1 MATGYLVRTGT
12 GINDVTWKSK
22 VAAGDRI
29 FTSSKTWVTAAKG
42 STYTAL
48 YRSGGGI
55 NDVQYKQ
62 LKMSSPGDPQYSSDI
77 SAADTIT
84 IIDSSLSKI
93 MVNLRIPM
101 IGPGTRGV
109 YLRATPDHNA
119 NAVDAR
125 SCIVS
130 PGSYS
135 SSGVRDTYLS
145 RGSTGDNYMT
155 GNFSHIFNE
164 ANKLTI
170 RNKADGCWITVH
182 LISPTQTY
190 SYKQI
195 T

>member
-1 MATGYLVRTGT
+1 
-12 GINDVTWKSK
+12 
-22 VAAGDRI
+22 
-29 FTSSKTWVTAAKG
+29 
-42 STYTAL
+42 
-48 YRSGGGI
+48 
-55 NDVQYKQ
+55 
-62 LKMSSPGDPQYSSDI
+62 MSSPGDPQYSSDI

-195 T
+195 TWEDSDKSQVMTNIPGASSDSYTMYNYLHDRDGQPFDMYFNKEW